1 MKIAA
6 LLVGANNA
14 VPLEMVGRTMRVTEL
29 EPLTLLKSGEAFKV
43 ESQFRVPG
51 GIAAQCGTWP
61 LE

>member
-14 VPLEMVGRTMRVTEL
+14 VPLDMVGRTMHVTEL
-29 EPLTLLKSGEAFKV
+29 EPLTLLKSGETFKV
-43 ESQFRVPG
+43 ESQFRVPD